1 MIKRDSSLDTIAG
14 IMTIYMIYS
23 HICPWVGISPLPH
36 VGQFLFFF
44 MAWFFYKSGM
54 FFHNISFSECYKK
67 GIQRLIIP
75 YIIFSII
82 GWFMFFIRDVIK
94 QEITEQ
100 YFINSLR
107 QILHEGAVAGNAPLW
122 FLFTLFCVRIIFYLV
137 HKLKQYSVILICFSG
152 ILAYILNFWHIKDY
166 YWISNICSGLFF
178 FGCGYIL
185 RNAQYNKYLFIISII
200 TYIGIIIYIPTF
212 VDFRSNTFTKGNYI
226 AWILSSLAGI
236 ITFNNIFKYIPV
248 RFKLLNNI
256 GKDSMSYYVTH
267 WIILSITYVLFFEF
281 IEQEEKKIWFILYLV
296 FLILLLPLANVLFK
310 TKKLR
315 WTLGISVKQKS

>member
-14 IMTIYMIYS
+14 IMTIYMIYI

-36 VGQFLFFF
+36 VGKFLFFF

-67 GIQRLIIP
+67 GIQRLMIP

-137 HKLKQYSVILICFSG
+137 HKLKQYSVIPICFFG

-166 YWISNICSGLFF
+166 YWISNICSGMFF

-185 RNAQYNKYLFIISII
+185 KNVQYNKYLFIISVI

-212 VDFRSNTFTKGNYI
+212 VDFRSNTFTKENYI

-281 IEQEEKKIWFILYLV
+281 IEQEEKKIWFIL
-296 FLILLLPLANVLFK
+296 
-310 TKKLR
+310 
-315 WTLGISVKQKS
+315 

>member
-1 MIKRDSSLDTIAG
+1 MVKRDSSLDTIAG
-14 IMTIYMIYS
+14 IMTIYMIYI

-36 VGQFLFFF
+36 VGKFLFFF

-67 GIQRLIIP
+67 GIQRLMIP

-137 HKLKQYSVILICFSG
+137 HKLKQYSVIPICFFG

-166 YWISNICSGLFF
+166 YWISNICSGMFF

-185 RNAQYNKYLFIISII
+185 KNVQYNKYLFIISVI

>member
-1 MIKRDSSLDTIAG
+1 
-14 IMTIYMIYS
+14 MIYI

-36 VGQFLFFF
+36 VGKFLFFF

-67 GIQRLIIP
+67 GIQRLMIP

-137 HKLKQYSVILICFSG
+137 HKLKQYSVIPICFFG

-166 YWISNICSGLFF
+166 YWISNICSGMFF

-185 RNAQYNKYLFIISII
+185 KNVQYNKYLFIISVI

>member
-14 IMTIYMIYS
+14 IMTIYMIYI

-36 VGQFLFFF
+36 VGKFLFFF

-67 GIQRLIIP
+67 GIQRLMIP

-137 HKLKQYSVILICFSG
+137 HKLKQYSVIPICFFG
-152 ILAYILNFWHIKDY
+152 ILAYILNF
-166 YWISNICSGLFF
+166 
-178 FGCGYIL
+178 
-185 RNAQYNKYLFIISII
+185 
-200 TYIGIIIYIPTF
+200 
-212 VDFRSNTFTKGNYI
+212 
-226 AWILSSLAGI
+226 
-236 ITFNNIFKYIPV
+236 
-248 RFKLLNNI
+248 
-256 GKDSMSYYVTH
+256 
-267 WIILSITYVLFFEF
+267 
-281 IEQEEKKIWFILYLV
+281 
-296 FLILLLPLANVLFK
+296 
-310 TKKLR
+310 
-315 WTLGISVKQKS
+315 

>member
-1 MIKRDSSLDTIAG
+1 
-14 IMTIYMIYS
+14 MTIYMIYI

-36 VGQFLFFF
+36 VGKFLFFF

-67 GIQRLIIP
+67 GIQRLMIP

-122 FLFTLFCVRIIFYLV
+122 FLFTLFCIRIIFYLV
-137 HKLKQYSVILICFSG
+137 HKLKQYSVIPICFFG

-166 YWISNICSGLFF
+166 YWISNICSGMFF

-185 RNAQYNKYLFIISII
+185 KNVQYNKYLFIISVI

>member
-14 IMTIYMIYS
+14 IMTIYMIYI

-36 VGQFLFFF
+36 VGKFLFFF

-67 GIQRLIIP
+67 GIQRLMIP

-137 HKLKQYSVILICFSG
+137 HKLKQYSVIPICFFG

-166 YWISNICSGLFF
+166 YWISNICSGMFF

-185 RNAQYNKYLFIISII
+185 KNVQYNKYLFIISVI

>member
-14 IMTIYMIYS
+14 IMTIYMIYIR
-23 HICPWVGISPLPH
+23 ICPWVGISPLPH
-36 VGQFLFFF
+36 VGKFLFFF

-67 GIQRLIIP
+67 GIQRLMIP

-137 HKLKQYSVILICFSG
+137 HKLKQYSVIPICFFG

-166 YWISNICSGLFF
+166 YWISNICSGMFF

-185 RNAQYNKYLFIISII
+185 KNVQYNKYLFIISVI

>member
-1 MIKRDSSLDTIAG
+1 
-14 IMTIYMIYS
+14 
-23 HICPWVGISPLPH
+23 
-36 VGQFLFFF
+36 
-44 MAWFFYKSGM
+44 M

-67 GIQRLIIP
+67 GIQRLMIP

-137 HKLKQYSVILICFSG
+137 HKLKQYSVIPICFFG

-166 YWISNICSGLFF
+166 YWISNICSGMFF

-185 RNAQYNKYLFIISII
+185 KNVQYNKYLFIISVI

>member
-14 IMTIYMIYS
+14 IMTIYMIYI

-36 VGQFLFFF
+36 VGKFLFFF

-67 GIQRLIIP
+67 GIQRLMIP

-107 QILHEGAVAGNAPLW
+107 QILHEGAVAGNAPLC

-137 HKLKQYSVILICFSG
+137 HKLKQYSGIPICFFG

-166 YWISNICSGLFF
+166 YWISNICSGMFF

-185 RNAQYNKYLFIISII
+185 KNVQYNKYLFIISVI